1 MSGFGHK
8 PTSRHSRLIATFA
21 RPENTT
27 VHTRAIYKISMRG
40 CPFGPPKI
48 ATIGHYVMI
57 VENALMTD
65 DRNPSPLFPCQTLR
79 LAQWQL

>member
-1 MSGFGHK
+1 MFGFGHK

-21 RPENTT
+21 RPENTI

-40 CPFGPPKI
+40 GPFGPPRI
-48 ATIGHYVMI
+48 ATIDHYVMI

-65 DRNPSPLFPCQTLR
+65 DGNPSRLSPYQTLR
-79 LAQWQL
+79 LAQRQL